1 MLNYYDILMVSPNAS
16 DLEIKKAYKKLAMK
30 YTHLP
35 VPEYSTD
42 YKIREL
48 SDVEVEEFKQI
59 QIAYEVLI
67 NPISRTQY
75 DIKMAKESVLT
86 SAQILRS

>member
-1 MLNYYDILMVSPNAS
+1 MKL
-16 DLEIKKAYKKLAMK
+16 KKAYKKLAMK

-42 YKIREL
+42 YNIREL
-48 SDVEVEEFKQI
+48 SEVEVEEFKQI

-75 DIKMAKESVLT
+75 DMKMARESDLT
-86 SAQILRS
+86 SSQILRS